1 MRDPYLYE
9 NTEVLKNKL
18 DIRTQDGLNDAEADY
33 VVYRLKELAMNPLPG
48 EYNTEHLLRMHHYIF
63 QDLYEWAGEPRII
76 AIYKEEDVLGGMSVE
91 YSDPFDIVKDIHN
104 ILSDMR
110 GKPWKDMDRKRAT
123 VEFCDSLARLW
134 KVHPFREGNTRTTI
148 TFCCQYAD
156 AIGLKINRKLFE
168 KNSRYVRM
176 ALVAYNAYFAD
187 GSNFSKREYL
197 EKIVYDAMAERTV
210 L

>member
-1 MRDPYLYE
+1 MLDPYLYE
-9 NTEVLKNKL
+9 NTEVLQNKL
-18 DIRTQDGLNDAEADY
+18 DIRTQDRLNDAEADY

-91 YSDPFDIVKDIHN
+91 YSDSFDIVKDIHN

-156 AIGLKINRKLFE
+156 AVGLKINRELFE

>member
-9 NTEVLKNKL
+9 NSDVLKNKL

-33 VVYRLKELAMNPLPG
+33 VVYRLKELAMNPLHG
-48 EYNTEHLLRMHHYIF
+48 EYNAEHLLKMHHYIF
-63 QDLYEWAGEPRII
+63 QDLYEWAGELRVIS
-76 AIYKEEDVLGGMSVE
+76 IYKEEDVLGGMSVE
-91 YSDPFDIVKDIHN
+91 YSDPFDIVKDVHN

-110 GKPWKDMDRKRAT
+110 EKPWKDMDRKQAT
-123 VEFCDSLARLW
+123 VEFCDSLAKLW

-156 AIGLKINRKLFE
+156 AIGLKINRELFE
-168 KNSRYVRM
+168 KNSRYVRT

-187 GSNFSKREYL
+187 GSNFSKKEYL
-197 EKIVYDAMAERTV
+197 ENRI
-210 L
+210 

>member
-91 YSDPFDIVKDIHN
+91 YSDPFDIVEDIHN

-156 AIGLKINRKLFE
+156 AIGLKINRELFE

>member
-9 NTEVLKNKL
+9 NSDVLKNKL
-18 DIRTQDGLNDAEADY
+18 DIRTQDELNDAEADY

-48 EYNTEHLLRMHHYIF
+48 EYNSEHLLKMHHYIF

-76 AIYKEEDVLGGMSVE
+76 AIYKEEDVLGGMSIE
-91 YSDPFDIVKDIHN
+91 YSDPFDIVKDIHD
-104 ILSDMR
+104 IFSDMR
-110 GKPWKDMDRKRAT
+110 EKHWKVMDRRQAT

-156 AIGLKINRKLFE
+156 AVGLRINRELFE
-168 KNSRYVRM
+168 KNSRYVRT

-187 GSNFSKREYL
+187 GSNFSKKEYW
-197 EKIVYDAMAERTV
+197 EKIVYDAMNGQS